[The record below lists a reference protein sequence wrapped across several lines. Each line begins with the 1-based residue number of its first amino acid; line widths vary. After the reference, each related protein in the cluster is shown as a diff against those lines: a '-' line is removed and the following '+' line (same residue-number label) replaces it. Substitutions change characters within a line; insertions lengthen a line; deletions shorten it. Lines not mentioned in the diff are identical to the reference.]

1 MLLLGVCFI
10 LYFLKLSNI
19 SENVQSFYKVSILKD
34 FTKFTRKHLCRS
46 IFFNKFAVLQ
56 PVTLFNKRLQC
67 RCCLENFAKFTS
79 DPRHQ
84 RQNIDPHHPRRIFL
98 THGNILWID
107 ATHPTHA
114 KIWPASP
121 TNLST
126 HAHTIPTPPT
136 LFRILARIRR

>member
-67 RCCLENFAKFTS
+67 KCCLENFAKITS
-79 DPRHQ
+79 DPRH
-84 RQNIDPHHPRRIFL
+84 HGL
-98 THGNILWID
+98 T
-107 ATHPTHA
+107 P
-114 KIWPASP
+114 
-121 TNLST
+121 
-126 HAHTIPTPPT
+126 PTPPT
-136 LFRILARIRR
+136 PKSDLRHPLTYAHTHIRYPRHPHY